1 MVYRFKRLLSPA
13 VALTAG
19 LLIAGTNLGIV
30 YGLNR
35 YKTELQRQYT
45 VPATEWGRFSG
56 DVWGLQWD
64 ICLTVLVF
72 YVLAVV
78 LAPES
83 NGSDKRA
90 LQRLAHRKL
99 SQEILTE
106 EETLFWSRIL
116 EEVNGDVKAR

>member
-1 MVYRFKRLLSPA
+1 MNNRFRRLLNPA
-13 VALTAG
+13 IALTAG
-19 LLIAGTNLGIV
+19 LLIAGTNLGIA

-35 YKTELQRQYT
+35 YKAELQQQYT

-64 ICLTVLVF
+64 ITLTVLVF

-83 NGSDKRA
+83 NASDKRA